1 MNYLNAIVVLCL
13 LVCGCTTPRTAG
25 GPMPKVG
32 SVASVNPLATRA
44 AVDVLESGGN
54 AIDAAVAAMLTLGV
68 VDGYN
73 SGIGGGCFIVIR
85 KADGR
90 VIAIDGR
97 ETAPALATRDM
108 FLRDGKAVSQLSQ
121 TGPLAVAVPGA
132 LRAYDSAVKRFGTR
146 SLSSLILPAAK
157 IAKDGFVV
165 SNDYANRVQGVKTS
179 IDASPSLTAILAP
192 SGTLIRSGETLLQ
205 TDLAQTYTN
214 IAEQGVDWFY
224 AGEFADR
231 LDTFMRENNG
241 LIRKE
246 DLAGYRAIDRKPLL
260 TTYRGHT
267 IIGMPPPSSGGVH
280 VAQILS
286 TLERFDLGAMS
297 AADRI
302 TVQANAMS
310 LAFADRA
317 EWLGDPDFARVPKGL
332 ISQDYLKTR
341 SSTLL
346 VDRAMRDVTFGQPAD
361 TTPFDQHRHTTHV
374 SVIDAKGNAVSI
386 TATINTTFGAKFVV
400 PGTGVFLNNEMDDF
414 AAQPGVANHF
424 GLVGKD
430 ANSVA
435 PGKRPLSSMS
445 PTIVVK
451 EGRVIAVVG
460 AAGGPRI
467 ITQVVCVLIN
477 LIDLRLSPL
486 AALAEPRVHHQW
498 RPDKLWIETTSPASL
513 RLELRARGFDL
524 QEVQPVGATNLATPE
539 AAVSEPRL
547 TGEAWFR

>member
-1 MNYLNAIVVLCL
+1 M
-13 LVCGCTTPRTAG
+13 
-25 GPMPKVG
+25 
-32 SVASVNPLATRA
+32 SV
-44 AVDVLESGGN
+44 
-54 AIDAAVAAMLTLGV
+54 
-68 VDGYN
+68 
-73 SGIGGGCFIVIR
+73 
-85 KADGR
+85 
-90 VIAIDGR
+90 
-97 ETAPALATRDM
+97 
-108 FLRDGKAVSQLSQ
+108 
-121 TGPLAVAVPGA
+121 
-132 LRAYDSAVKRFGTR
+132 
-146 SLSSLILPAAK
+146 
-157 IAKDGFVV
+157 
-165 SNDYANRVQGVKTS
+165 
-179 IDASPSLTAILAP
+179 
-192 SGTLIRSGETLLQ
+192 
-205 TDLAQTYTN
+205 
-214 IAEQGVDWFY
+214 
-224 AGEFADR
+224 
-231 LDTFMRENNG
+231 
-241 LIRKE
+241 
-246 DLAGYRAIDRKPLL
+246 
-260 TTYRGHT
+260 
-267 IIGMPPPSSGGVH
+267 
-280 VAQILS
+280 
-286 TLERFDLGAMS
+286 
-297 AADRI
+297 ADRI

-317 EWLGDPDFARVPKGL
+317 EWLGDPDFARVPRGL
-332 ISQDYLKTR
+332 ISQDYLKAR
-341 SSTLL
+341 SSTVL

-374 SVIDAKGNAVSI
+374 SVIDAMGNAVSI
-386 TATINTTFGAKFVV
+386 TATINTTFGAKVVV

-451 EGRVIAVVG
+451 DGRVIAVVG

-513 RLELRARGFDL
+513 RIELRARGFDL

-547 TGEAWFR
+547 SGEAWFK